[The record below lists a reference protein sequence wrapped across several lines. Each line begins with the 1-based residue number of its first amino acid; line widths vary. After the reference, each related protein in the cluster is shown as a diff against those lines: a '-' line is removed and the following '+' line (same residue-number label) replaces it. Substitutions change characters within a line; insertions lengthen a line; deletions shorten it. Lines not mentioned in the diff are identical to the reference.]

1 MLKERETFIRRLTMM
16 MDMAVIAAA
25 FFAAYYLRV
34 HFHVFY
40 KFDIVPSAKVVG
52 APVTLDLYM
61 PVLLMLVPLWV
72 FMLYL
77 NGAYG
82 SFRTRS
88 FLEMAWV
95 IVKASFFG
103 ALSFASLT
111 FIFKIQFISR
121 VFFILFVLA
130 AAVFLI
136 IEKYIVIVA
145 AHNVRRRGY
154 NTRRVLIVGTGP
166 RARRFAAMIRKN
178 KEWGFKIAGLIDD
191 EKSRVGKRFFG
202 SMVLGT
208 LRDLPRILREKVI
221 DEVVFVVPR
230 MWLERIQETI
240 ALCEVLGIKTSVA
253 TDLFDLKIA
262 KAKQTDLNGLPLL
275 VFETTFAREWQLF
288 VKRAADLIISLIAL
302 VALSPLFLIVAA
314 LIKMTSPGPIF
325 FKQKRVTLNG
335 RVFTLYKFRSM
346 YKDANERLEEVKHLN
361 EVDGPVFKST
371 KDPRITPL
379 GRFLRKMSIDELPQL
394 INVFE
399 GHMSLVGPRPPLP
412 AEVEKYQPW
421 QIRRLSMR
429 GGITCLWQVSGRSR
443 ISFEK
448 WMQLDLEYIDNWSL
462 WLDFKI
468 LARTIPAVLLGTG
481 AK

>member
-145 AHNVRRRGY
+145 VSYTHLRAH
-154 NTRRVLIVGTGP
+154 
-166 RARRFAAMIRKN
+166 
-178 KEWGFKIAGLIDD
+178 
-191 EKSRVGKRFFG
+191 
-202 SMVLGT
+202 
-208 LRDLPRILREKVI
+208 
-221 DEVVFVVPR
+221 
-230 MWLERIQETI
+230 ET
-240 ALCEVLGIKTSVA
+240 
-253 TDLFDLKIA
+253 
-262 KAKQTDLNGLPLL
+262 
-275 VFETTFAREWQLF
+275 
-288 VKRAADLIISLIAL
+288 
-302 VALSPLFLIVAA
+302 
-314 LIKMTSPGPIF
+314 
-325 FKQKRVTLNG
+325 
-335 RVFTLYKFRSM
+335 
-346 YKDANERLEEVKHLN
+346 
-361 EVDGPVFKST
+361 
-371 KDPRITPL
+371 
-379 GRFLRKMSIDELPQL
+379 
-394 INVFE
+394 
-399 GHMSLVGPRPPLP
+399 
-412 AEVEKYQPW
+412 
-421 QIRRLSMR
+421 
-429 GGITCLWQVSGRSR
+429 
-443 ISFEK
+443 
-448 WMQLDLEYIDNWSL
+448 
-462 WLDFKI
+462 
-468 LARTIPAVLLGTG
+468 
-481 AK
+481 